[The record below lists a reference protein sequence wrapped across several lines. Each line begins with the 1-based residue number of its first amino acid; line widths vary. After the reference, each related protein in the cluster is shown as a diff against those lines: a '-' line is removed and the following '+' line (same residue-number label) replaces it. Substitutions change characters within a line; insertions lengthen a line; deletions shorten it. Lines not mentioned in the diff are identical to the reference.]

1 MVDDNPVIVA
11 ELSQDDSNP
20 VGRPL
25 EYKTRANPDVA
36 IEAYF
41 SDCVP
46 HTVERMVESGVDQ
59 NGNTILLKRKVM

>member
-1 MVDDNPVIVA
+1 MTDDHPVIVA
-11 ELSQDDSNP
+11 ELSQDDANP

-25 EYKTRANPDVA
+25 EDKTRANLDVA
-36 IEAYF
+36 IEAYS

-46 HTVERMVESGVDQ
+46 HIVERMVESGVDQ